1 MSERERKMVRVAVSQ
16 VHLRVEAAGSE
27 GDDDDD
33 ESEPLYKWGSL
44 LVAPCTWMTGLAL
57 GLCVL
62 FILSVGIVVAVVFS
76 PTWPMRSSAAA
87 SAAAPADQLAQSKL
101 QRPMPPPPSS
111 LPPSPSLHTS
121 VDMNTSVDMMTSVDM
136 HASSVDMHASIELD
150 LGLRLKPVIGEASRW
165 KLQRPMPPP
174 PSSLPPSPSLHTSVD
189 MNTSV
194 DMMTS
199 VDMHASSVDMHASI
213 ELDLGLRLKPVIGE
227 ASRWRLPD
235 EDGACTCMRVYARVC
250 TCMHVYAIMHV
261 YTRVHLCKCARV
273 HVCTYARTHLCTYAR
288 RLAEADP
295 S

>member
-165 KLQRPMPPP
+165 
-174 PSSLPPSPSLHTSVD
+174 
-189 MNTSV
+189 
-194 DMMTS
+194 
-199 VDMHASSVDMHASI
+199 
-213 ELDLGLRLKPVIGE
+213 
-227 ASRWRLPD
+227 RLPD

-273 HVCTYARTHLCTYAR
+273 HVCTYALMHVCT
-288 RLAEADP
+288 
-295 S
+295 